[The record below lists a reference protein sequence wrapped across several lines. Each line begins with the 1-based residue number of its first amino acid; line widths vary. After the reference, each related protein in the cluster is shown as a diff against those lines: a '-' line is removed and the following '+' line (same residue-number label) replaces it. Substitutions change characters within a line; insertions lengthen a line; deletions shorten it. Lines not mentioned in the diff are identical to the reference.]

1 MQTEKL
7 IVEAWGNDDNIP
19 VHEDIDGAFLR
30 GRLKTVG
37 LNSNCDLDLIK
48 DLIVTSERVLEIGC
62 GFGRVIDYLIALNCC
77 T

>member
-7 IVEAWGNDDNIP
+7 IVEAWGNDDNSL

-37 LNSNCDLDLIK
+37 LNFNCDLDLINEK
-48 DLIVTSERVLEIGC
+48 FKS
-62 GFGRVIDYLIALNCC
+62 Y
-77 T
+77 